1 MLIIWHTRHFSV
13 MNLQIACKSARAPED
28 IPATS
33 AQENMRKYQK
43 VTKRLQKCMFK
54 RCVVASRAG
63 QGMAGAPAKS
73 VNFSGSLR
81 SKNLKSKT
89 YIYIYIFGRRFISH
103 IAHIYIYMY
112 VIYIYTYCFAVFA
125 GELMVTPMSLQLG
138 SKLAHLIVLL
148 LQRLPDSIQP

>member
-89 YIYIYIFGRRFISH
+89 YIYIYIWPKVYF
-103 IAHIYIYMY
+103 AYCAYIYICMLY
-112 VIYIYTYCFAVFA
+112 IYITYCFAVFA

>member
-89 YIYIYIFGRRFISH
+89 YIYIYIWPKVYF
-103 IAHIYIYMY
+103 AYCAYIYIYVCY
-112 VIYIYTYCFAVFA
+112 IYITYCFAVFA